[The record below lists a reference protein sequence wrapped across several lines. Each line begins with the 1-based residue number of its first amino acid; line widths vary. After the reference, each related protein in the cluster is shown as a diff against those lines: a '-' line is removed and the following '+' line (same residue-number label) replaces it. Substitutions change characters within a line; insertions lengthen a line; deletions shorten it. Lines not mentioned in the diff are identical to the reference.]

1 MLEATKCAKGDDHDA
16 ATKGMNYNYL
26 VARNSLIHIGA
37 FSKKDV
43 YTWEWNKTST

>member
-37 FSKKDV
+37 FSKKKSIPENG
-43 YTWEWNKTST
+43 TKPI